1 MYFLT
6 IQKKILISSLTI
18 FKAYLFDYF
27 INEIEYRRI
36 KKCVCVRVA
45 ERNMTEL
52 FKTKK
57 KEKSFVHLVLKRY
70 KKKGGRGN
78 E

>member
-1 MYFLT
+1 V
-6 IQKKILISSLTI
+6 
-18 FKAYLFDYF
+18 
-27 INEIEYRRI
+27 
-36 KKCVCVRVA
+36 CVCVRVA

-70 KKKGGRGN
+70 KKKKGEEGMN
-78 E
+78 ESDFF